1 LPRTAPQAP
10 RPQRTRDADR
20 TRNEILDV
28 ATSEFSERG
37 YTGTRVDEIAAK
49 THTTK
54 RMIYY
59 YFGGKEELYVEV
71 LTRAYAQVRHAEA
84 DLNIEG
90 EDPISAIR
98 LLAEFTFDHH
108 ESAPDF
114 IRLVSIENINRGE
127 HLIKAGAFTDL
138 NSPIRDLIDRILRR
152 GQQEG
157 RFRRDVDALDV
168 HMMISSFCVFRIA
181 NRHTFQASFGR
192 DMADPARRDHYRQM
206 LSDMVVDYLT
216 SGLAAIDPSE
226 LRGRSG

>member
-1 LPRTAPQAP
+1 LPPSAQPAA
-10 RPQRTRDADR
+10 RPQRIRDAER
-20 TRNEILDV
+20 TKNEILDV
-28 ATSEFSERG
+28 ATREFSERG
-37 YTGTRVDEIAAK
+37 YAGTRVDEIAAK

-59 YFGGKEELYVEV
+59 YFGGKEGLYVEV
-71 LTRAYAQVRHAEA
+71 LTRAYASVRRAESA
-84 DLNIEG
+84 LNIEN

-98 LLAEFTFDHH
+98 LLAGFTFDHH

-138 NSPIRDLIDRILRR
+138 NSPIRNLIDRILRR
-152 GQQEG
+152 GQEEG
-157 RFRRDVDALDV
+157 CFRRDVDALDV

-192 DMADPARRDHYRQM
+192 DMADPSRRDHYRQM

-216 SGLAAIDPSE
+216 SDRAG
-226 LRGRSG
+226 